1 MFLLLYS
8 VQLYFTDEK
17 WIEGKRHS
25 KFSEALK
32 IYEVDQKRILYAQL
46 VCSLKQCSMK
56 NPAKFVWIM
65 LWTCSIHKT
74 FQTKIEWKSCIK
86 KHSLFSEDGITI
98 LCWISRALCTV
109 FFDKFINFLAWLEN
123 FSDKRLAAC
132 TVRSTETSLSAA
144 WNRVSKWSRGLC
156 HPSFAKWGEIDSEV
170 AFDSHRINLIPLSSD
185 MDSSALSSSSSKSG
199 LSHSCKWYL
208 TF

>member
-8 VQLYFTDEK
+8 IRLYNCTLQIKMNRRKKALEIFWSFENIWSRPETNTLCATRLFIKAMLDEK
-17 WIEGKRHS
+17 SCEIFLNYVMDMLDPQDISDKNRM
-25 KFSEALK
+25 KK
-32 IYEVDQKRILYAQL
+32 LY
-46 VCSLKQCSMK
+46 
-56 NPAKFVWIM
+56 
-65 LWTCSIHKT
+65 
-74 FQTKIEWKSCIK
+74 K

-170 AFDSHRINLIPLSSD
+170 AFDSHRINLIPLSS
-185 MDSSALSSSSSKSG
+185 ALSSSSSKSG

>member
-1 MFLLLYS
+1 MNRRKKALEIFWSFENIWSRTETNTLCATRLFIKAML
-8 VQLYFTDEK
+8 DK
-17 WIEGKRHS
+17 
-25 KFSEALK
+25 KFSEICLK
-32 IYEVDQKRILYAQL
+32 YVMDMY
-46 VCSLKQCSMK
+46 
-56 NPAKFVWIM
+56 
-65 LWTCSIHKT
+65 SIHKI
-74 FQTKIEWKSCIK
+74 FQTKIEWKSRRK

-170 AFDSHRINLIPLSSD
+170 AFDSHRINFIPLSSDDD